1 MSDIPKAR
9 ALLHEILADK
19 RVGPRVKQKVHRAL
33 ALLYREK
40 ADRKA
45 PAKRQVIDM
54 KLRLRVKRLR
64 RTTDLTQHEIANRVG
79 VGSSGRISEIM
90 HGKR

>member
-1 MSDIPKAR
+1 MSNVPKAR
-9 ALLHEILADK
+9 ALLHEILSEK
-19 RVGPRVKQKVHRAL
+19 RVGPRTKRKIHRAL

-45 PAKRQVIDM
+45 PSKRQVIDWE
-54 KLRLRVKRLR
+54 LRARVKRLR
-64 RTTDLTQHEIANRVG
+64 RTTDMTQHEIANHVG
-79 VGSSGRISEIM
+79 IRSSGRISEIM